1 MINTVQETTRESLAG
16 TMTFPEVVQK
26 LAAIGVE
33 SYRVDLIRNEK
44 TVFMPNG
51 ESIVEKLV
59 WKNPAPAA
67 QFSFEGVQ
75 AAVKRSQAK
84 EIDYQEFLRQIMAAG
99 TTFYMVYLNGKKVV
113 YFGRNGEMNIEGFPI
128 ITQ

>member
-1 MINTVQETTRESLAG
+1 MISTVQETTRESLAG
-16 TMTFPEVVQK
+16 NMTFPEVVQK

-51 ESIVEKLV
+51 ESIVEKLEYEGV
-59 WKNPAPAA
+59 SPATS
-67 QFSFEGVQ
+67 FSFEGVQ
-75 AAVKRSQAK
+75 VAVKRIQAK

-113 YFGRNGEMNIEGFPI
+113 YFGRNGEMNIEGFP
-128 ITQ
+128 QKEG